1 MACVALASLMATIDL
16 EFRKRNHRVS
26 LPDEKPLNSLF
37 EKLSSL
43 QAFLQ
48 KEYNNG
54 GAPVRHLEIKIRD
67 FALKAEDDIEIQLR
81 SFLLAQDG
89 ECQAKARG
97 ELHQSLQKAAEDA
110 EELSKIINNSKSSEP
125 EAAMAIETHPSIHW
139 LKPENVV
146 LSGPYSPCSP
156 NLEDQF
162 NEEAFNAVEKMLFHT
177 FERKNIVSIVGLPGV
192 GKTTLAKR
200 VYGFQRRQ
208 LNVMFEL
215 GLLCLKSTRETLFLN

>member
-26 LPDEKPLNSLF
+26 LHDEKPLNSLF

-48 KEYNNG
+48 KEYNG
-54 GAPVRHLEIKIRD
+54 GAPVHHLEIKIRD

-97 ELHQSLQKAAEDA
+97 KLHQILRKAAEDA
-110 EELSKIINNSKSSEP
+110 EELSKIINNSRSSEP
-125 EAAMAIETHPSIHW
+125 EAAMASET
-139 LKPENVV
+139 
-146 LSGPYSPCSP
+146 C
-156 NLEDQF
+156 
-162 NEEAFNAVEKMLFHT
+162 
-177 FERKNIVSIVGLPGV
+177 
-192 GKTTLAKR
+192 
-200 VYGFQRRQ
+200 
-208 LNVMFEL
+208 
-215 GLLCLKSTRETLFLN
+215 